1 MEKVKHLMR
10 EDLVNDIY
18 TIVPNHLEKE
28 MYEEII
34 KLKKQVTAIKL
45 ILEECK

>member
-1 MEKVKHLMR
+1 MGKVKQFFVEFLSD
-10 EDLVNDIY
+10 E
-18 TIVPNHLEKE
+18 VPVPSHLEKE
-28 MYEEII
+28 MYEEIV